1 MSSELLS
8 VSEAAKKLG
17 VDPSRIHARIR
28 EGSLPAEK
36 VGNQWVITTRD
47 LRLVMHHAGPG
58 RPLSCKSAWALLA
71 VAANSHAVAELSP
84 PDRSKARARLR
95 DLLAD
100 ASSRVAPEEAVARI
114 ARALGNRAERR
125 LFVASPRDLPDIRND
140 KRVQPSGVSLPE
152 SNISAGGS
160 VEGYV
165 WSGEV
170 SPLLHDY
177 LLSPASRGRA
187 NVVLHVVVSADRRCQ
202 AFSLDEAARS
212 PLALAA
218 DLAEYDDV
226 RERGE
231 AMRLLAALQASTN
244 AQPAKA
250 PRG

>member
-1 MSSELLS
+1 MSGELLS

-36 VGNQWVITTRD
+36 VGNQWAIAMRD
-47 LRLVMHHAGPG
+47 LRRVMHHAGPG
-58 RPLSCKSAWALLA
+58 RPLSFKSAWALLA
-71 VAANSHAVAELSP
+71 VAANSQAVAELSP

-95 DLLAD
+95 NLLGD
-100 ASSRVAPEEAVARI
+100 ASSRVAPDEAVAVI

-125 LFVASPRDLPDIRND
+125 LFIASPRDLADIRND

-152 SNISAGGS
+152 SNMSAGGS
-160 VEGYV
+160 AEGYV
-165 WSGEV
+165 LSGELSALV
-170 SPLLHDY
+170 HDY
-177 LLSPASRGRA
+177 LLSPASRERA
-187 NVVLHVVVSADRRCQ
+187 NVVLHVVSADSRCQ
-202 AFSLDEAARS
+202 AFPLEEAARS

-218 DLAEYDDV
+218 DLAEHDGV

-231 AMRLLAALQASTN
+231 AIRLLADVQPYAGAHQAR
-244 AQPAKA
+244 A